1 MSDEE
6 ILSSQDNGTSDEVI
20 ESGLN
25 SQVQDSQEENSE
37 DTESQQEENKDGKE
51 KSQTEDVNELV
62 GKPETYSTEE
72 VKLPEG
78 MELNQEVMKEFNEF
92 ADKTNLSQKGYNQA
106 IEYGIKLVE
115 QTKSNMLEAFKQA
128 EEQKIMD
135 YRRASFADKE
145 IGGDNYSKALSE
157 ASPAYNKFV
166 SAECQ
171 QLFRETGLEYHPA
184 VIKLFRNISA
194 EMSDDTFRSGAKA
207 TQEQSR
213 EQRMFPDMYANK

>member
-6 ILSSQDNGTSDEVI
+6 MVSSQENGTSDETI

-25 SQVQDSQEENSE
+25 SQVQDSQEDVKDDSE
-37 DTESQQEENKDGKE
+37 KEPQQENAEGDE
-51 KSQTEDVNELV
+51 KPQTEDVNELV

-72 VKLPEG
+72 IKLPEG

-106 IEYGIKLVE
+106 VEYGIKLVE
-115 QTKSNMLEAFKQA
+115 QTKNNMLEAFKQA

-145 IGGDNYSKALSE
+145 IGGSNYSKALSE

-166 SAECQ
+166 TPECQ
-171 QLFRETGLEYHPA
+171 QLFKETGLEYHPA
-184 VIKLFRNISA
+184 VIKLFRNISS

-207 TQEQSR
+207 TPEQSR
-213 EQRMFPDMYANK
+213 EQRMFPDMYTK